1 MNRDEFLKGMVYL
14 GTIYG
19 KEFTKDELTV
29 WYSFF
34 HQVDSN
40 IFKVA
45 IKNLAEKNR
54 FIPSIAE
61 IRAEINKI
69 QNPEL
74 KLNAEDEWTYVL
86 NAIHKFGY
94 YNTNGALESL
104 KPITRE
110 IVERLGFQN
119 LCMSENINWERKVFI
134 ETFNSYKKNQE
145 FALIE
150 NKNERILIE
159 EGTNG

>member
-1 MNRDEFLKGMVYL
+1 MNKEEFAKIMTYL
-14 GTIYG
+14 GTIYN
-19 KEFTKDELTV
+19 KQFTSQELTV

-40 IFKVA
+40 TFKVI

-134 ETFNSYKKNQE
+134 ETFNACKKTRENN
-145 FALIE
+145 LIE

-159 EGTNG
+159 E

>member
-1 MNRDEFLKGMVYL
+1 MNKEEFAKIMTYL
-14 GTIYG
+14 GTIYN
-19 KEFTKDELTV
+19 KQFTSQELTV

-34 HQVDSN
+34 YKVNSN
-40 IFKVA
+40 TFKVA
-45 IKNLAEKNR
+45 IKNIAEKNK

-119 LCMSENINWERKVFI
+119 LCMSENINWERKIFI

-150 NKNERILIE
+150 NKNEKLLIE
-159 EGTNG
+159 EQNYG